1 MTRNNQAEMIRRAA
15 QLRNDGYSTEVIS
28 ERLSVKPS
36 TVYNYIWIAK
46 ADGLLE
52 ASTNNNMVHLLRSLP
67 PEVDAWLKS
76 QVPPGGTITE
86 MIRAIVIDAY
96 YDENHIA
103 YPDTGM

>member
-1 MTRNNQAEMIRRAA
+1 MRNNQAEQIQRAA

-28 ERLSVKPS
+28 ERLGVKPT

-46 ADGLLE
+46 ENGLLE
-52 ASTNNNMVHLLRSLP
+52 VSKRNNMVHLLRSLP
-67 PEVDAWLKS
+67 PEVNAWLKA
-76 QVPPGGTITE
+76 QVPPDSTITE

-96 YDENHIA
+96 YEENYVA

>member
-1 MTRNNQAEMIRRAA
+1 MRNNQAEQIQRAA

-28 ERLSVKPS
+28 ECLGVKPS
-36 TVYNYIWIAK
+36 TVYNYIWTAK
-46 ADGLLE
+46 ENGLLE
-52 ASTNNNMVHLLRSLP
+52 ASNRNNMVHLLRSLP

-76 QVPPGGTITE
+76 QIPEGGTITE

-96 YDENHIA
+96 YDENLVA